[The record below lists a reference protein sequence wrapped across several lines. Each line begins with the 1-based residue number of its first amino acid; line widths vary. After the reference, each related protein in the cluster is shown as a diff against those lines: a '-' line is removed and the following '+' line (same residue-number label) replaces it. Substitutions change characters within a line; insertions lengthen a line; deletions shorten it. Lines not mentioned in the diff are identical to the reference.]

1 MKGVISLRIEP
12 SLLEEIDKVV
22 KEEGKS
28 RTVFIKEAVRYYL
41 QNARRKDS
49 SEGFVPFME
58 YKKVNEELKSAL
70 DRIKELEKEVL
81 SLKQENESLRQKKRR
96 WLF

>member
-49 SEGFVPFME
+49 SEGFVPFVE

>member
-49 SEGFVPFME
+49 SEGFVPFIE

>member
-12 SLLEEIDKVV
+12 SLLEEIDKAT

-49 SEGFVPFME
+49 SEGFVPFPE
-58 YKKVNEELKSAL
+58 YKKVNEELKGAL
-70 DRIKELEKEVL
+70 ERIKELEKEVV
-81 SLKQENESLRQKKRR
+81 SLKRENESLKRKKKR